1 MPRETTTGADTATA
15 TAGSDTAPAHV
26 ESGTG
31 ASEPGA
37 DALAGMTQE
46 EAEAR
51 AEFMEG
57 LYGLDVALREAGG
70 VSLADVLRKTA
81 GNTFGVHL

>member
-1 MPRETTTGADTATA
+1 
-15 TAGSDTAPAHV
+15 
-26 ESGTG
+26 
-31 ASEPGA
+31 
-37 DALAGMTQE
+37 MTQE